1 MIEPASALAAAGLLG
16 VVGIVV
22 FLPGRGLYWRWQYLR
37 RMTERILLEDAVKH
51 LYNYEYRGQAPTVE
65 SLSGALQIPGGR
77 AAQLLIRLESTGL
90 ARTAEVGPGLTELG
104 RENALRILRVHRLW
118 EHHLAEET
126 GVEDGDWHRE
136 AELREHDL
144 SPDEVDRLSEAM
156 GDPVYDPHGDPIPTA
171 AGEIAPR
178 QGHPLSALRE
188 GEMATVVHIE
198 DEPEDVYAQ
207 LSEKGLH
214 LGLPIQVT
222 EVSDEHVRFMAEGRI
237 IDLPPTLA
245 GNVFVVFV
253 TPLSSQQDM
262 EGPYETLH
270 DLGSRERGRVVRI
283 SPTCRGLER
292 RRLMDLG
299 VLPGTVIEME
309 TKSPG
314 GDPTAYRIRGALIA
328 LRRESADNIQIAR
341 DVEEIDVKE
350 TAQ

>member
-1 MIEPASALAAAGLLG
+1 MIEPASALAVAA
-16 VVGIVV
+16 VVGVIGAVV
-22 FLPGRGLYWRWQYLR
+22 FLPHRGLYGRWQYLN

-51 LYNYEYRGQAPTVE
+51 LYNYEYRGQTPTVE

-77 AAQLLIRLESTGL
+77 AAQLLIRLESSGL
-90 ARTAEVGPGLTELG
+90 TKTAEEGPGLTQLG

-126 GVEDGDWHRE
+126 GIGDGDWHRE

-144 SPDEVDRLSEAM
+144 SLDEADRLSQAM

-171 AGEIAPR
+171 AGDIAPR
-178 QGHPLSALRE
+178 KGHPLSALRE

-207 LSEKGLH
+207 LSEQGLY
-214 LGLPIQVT
+214 LGLQIQVT
-222 EVSDEHVRFMAEGRI
+222 EVGDEHVRFMAEGRI
-237 IDLPPTLA
+237 VELPPTVA
-245 GNVFVVFV
+245 GNVFV
-253 TPLSSQQDM
+253 TPLAAEQAMD
-262 EGPYETLH
+262 GPYETLH

-283 SPTCRGLER
+283 SPACRGLER

-299 VLPGTVIEME
+299 VIPGTVIEME
-309 TKSPG
+309 TRSPG

-328 LRRESADNIQIAR
+328 LRRKSAEHIMIAR
-341 DVEEIDVKE
+341 DVKEIK
-350 TAQ
+350 Q

>member
-65 SLSGALQIPGGR
+65 SLAGALQIPGGR

-90 ARTAEVGPGLTELG
+90 AKTAEAGPGLTQLG

-126 GVEDGDWHRE
+126 GVGDGDWHRE

-144 SPDEVDRLSEAM
+144 SADEVDRLSEVM
-156 GDPVYDPHGDPIPTA
+156 GDPVYDPHGDPIPTPT
-171 AGEIAPR
+171 GDIAPR

-198 DEPEDVYAQ
+198 DEPEDVYEQ
-207 LSEKGLH
+207 LSEQGLH
-214 LGLPIQVT
+214 LGLRIQVT
-222 EVSDEHVRFMAEGRI
+222 EVADEHVRFMAEGRI
-237 IDLPPTLA
+237 VDLPPIVA
-245 GNVFVVFV
+245 GNVFV
-253 TPLSSQQDM
+253 TPVASLHQEM

-270 DLGSRERGRVVRI
+270 DLGSRERGRVVGI
-283 SPTCRGLER
+283 SPSCRGLER

-309 TKSPG
+309 TRSPG
-314 GDPTAYRIRGALIA
+314 GDPTAFRIRGALIA
-328 LRRESADNIQIAR
+328 LRRESAEHIQIAR
-341 DVEEIDVKE
+341 DVKEIDVKD
-350 TAQ
+350 TLI